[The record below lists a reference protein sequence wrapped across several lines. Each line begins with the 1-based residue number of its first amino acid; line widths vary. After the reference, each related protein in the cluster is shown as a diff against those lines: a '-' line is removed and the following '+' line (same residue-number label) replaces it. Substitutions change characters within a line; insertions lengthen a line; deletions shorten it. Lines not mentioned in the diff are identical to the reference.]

1 MQGYIENWFT
11 TNVLHI
17 DASSLIEP
25 VKQIFLETD
34 FSKFIDCRYPNG
46 STSFFSTPTD
56 DFFKHQQSRVFVDT
70 VTDATR
76 QLASLQGVDMTEY
89 CAVVKEIW
97 MTQMGQGASHPKHVH
112 PNSHFSGTF
121 YLTSPEGCA
130 PIRFYSPLELLWSFC
145 PLPTSDDSNPITSR
159 YVDHQPHPGKLLIWN
174 SWLAHEVLPN
184 NTESPRESVSF
195 NIKLERIIK

>member
-11 TNVLHI
+11 TNVLYA

-34 FSKFIDCRYPNG
+34 FSKFVDTRYPNG
-46 STSFFSTPTD
+46 STTYFSGSSDTFFNHP
-56 DFFKHQQSRVFVDT
+56 QSQAFVNT
-70 VTDATR
+70 LTDATTH
-76 QLASLQGVDMTEY
+76 LASLQGVDMTVY
-89 CAVVKEIW
+89 LPIVTEIW
-97 MTQMGQGASHPKHVH
+97 MTQMGKGACHPKHVH
-112 PNSHFSGTF
+112 SNSHFSGTF
-121 YLTSPEGCA
+121 YLTSPDGSS

-145 PLPTSDDSNPITSR
+145 PLPTADDSNPITSR